1 MADPRDPNR
10 FKPRVQAVDV
20 AGRVPPHNNDAEAAV
35 LSSILTEAK
44 SFDIVAEILP
54 NGEPFY
60 ADANR
65 RIYDTAMELHRE
77 GAPVDI
83 QTVAEV
89 LRRTNRLQAIGG
101 LAYLA
106 RLVDATPAVAHV
118 DAHAKIVLDTFRIRQ
133 LIETCQMVAAEGYG
147 DYGNAQ
153 QFIDSA
159 EQRIYTLARTKE
171 QKTLTLAYDAI
182 KTSFQRYEEAAAR
195 GRRITGVPTGFYEL
209 DSLTSG
215 MHDGELIIVA
225 ARPGMGKTAYVM
237 NMAINVVSPQM
248 IQQEDGEVMPDP
260 DAETFGAI
268 VFSLEMPTHQLT
280 DRVLC
285 SEGRVQLK
293 SYRAGMVQGE
303 PWDRLVESANR
314 VSQLPIWFD
323 DTSSLSVLEIRSRVR
338 RIQAEYN
345 RPDPNKEGR
354 YQRRVG
360 LVVIDYIQLMGSN
373 AGSRAGNREQE
384 ISEIS
389 RGLKGLA
396 KELHVPVVAL
406 SQLNRA
412 VETRGKDKRPQLSDL
427 RESGAIE
434 QDADMVQFIYRPDY
448 YIVDKAS
455 PEAQKVKGVAEV
467 IVAKQRNGPTGRV
480 RLKFWDDYVRF
491 DNPAKGEQIP
501 DNYDDD

>member
-1 MADPRDPNR
+1 MTDARDPNR
-10 FKPRVQAVDV
+10 FKPRVQAIDV
-20 AGRVPPHNNDAEAAV
+20 AGRVPPHNSDAEAAV
-35 LSSILTEAK
+35 LSSILTETK
-44 SFDIVAEILP
+44 SFDIVAEVLP

-60 ADANR
+60 SDANR
-65 RIYDTAMELHRE
+65 RIYDVAMELHRE

-83 QTVAEV
+83 QTVAEI
-89 LRRTNRLQAIGG
+89 LRRTNKLQAIGG

-118 DAHAKIVLDTFRIRQ
+118 AAHARIVLDTFRIRQ

-153 QFIDSA
+153 EFIDGA
-159 EQRIYTLARTKE
+159 EQRIYKLAHSKE
-171 QKTLTLAYDAI
+171 VRSLTLAYDAI
-182 KTSFQRYEEAAAR
+182 KTSFERYEEAAAR
-195 GRRITGVPTGFYEL
+195 GRRITGVPSGFYDL
-209 DSLTSG
+209 DALTSG

-237 NMAINVVSPQM
+237 NMALNVVTPQV
-248 IQQEDGEVMPDP
+248 IQEPDGEVMPDP
-260 DAETFGAI
+260 DAEKFGAI
-268 VFSLEMPTHQLT
+268 VFSLEMPTDQLSN
-280 DRVLC
+280 RVLC
-285 SEGRVQLK
+285 SEARINL
-293 SYRAGMVQGE
+293 SAFRAGMVQGE
-303 PWDRLVESANR
+303 SWDRLVDAANR
-314 VSQLPIWFD
+314 VGQLPIWFD
-323 DTSSLSVLEIRSRVR
+323 DTSTLSVLDIRSRVR

-345 RPDPNKEGR
+345 RPDPAKEGR
-354 YQRRVG
+354 FKQRIG
-360 LVVIDYIQLMGSN
+360 LVVIDYLQLMGAN

-396 KELHVPVVAL
+396 KELRVPVIAL

-448 YIVDKAS
+448 YIHDKHS
-455 PEAQKVKGVAEV
+455 PESLKVRGLAE
-467 IVAKQRNGPTGRV
+467 INVAKQRNGPTGRV

-491 DNPAKGEQIP
+491 DNPAKGESLP